1 MNADGHHFMQ
11 ERSFPTAENS
21 WVEKFRP
28 VQEGALLEDY
38 RGRKGNILVIAPH
51 PDDDVLGAGGTM
63 AAASDQGKGIFSV
76 YITDGGGSPRKNRS
90 ISDEAMATRRER
102 EALSALRAVGAVGGF
117 FLKRRS
123 EELAGELGRPTEEEL
138 TEILQFIQPEEVFVP
153 APYERHRTH
162 QRCTRISIDALRT
175 AGNREMTLLGY
186 SLWGSFWGEKRR
198 VVRDISPFIKKKV
211 EAVLAHASQVDY
223 KSYQQGI
230 LGKNNYEA
238 IFWEAHEPQKT
249 SFAEIFLDMTELL
262 EKKDLTLE
270 SFIRQDLEA
279 FIQAFLQISTY
290 SD

>member
-1 MNADGHHFMQ
+1 M
-11 ERSFPTAENS
+11 
-21 WVEKFRP
+21 
-28 VQEGALLEDY
+28 
-38 RGRKGNILVIAPH
+38 
-51 PDDDVLGAGGTM
+51 
-63 AAASDQGKGIFSV
+63 
-76 YITDGGGSPRKNRS
+76 
-90 ISDEAMATRRER
+90 
-102 EALSALRAVGAVGGF
+102 
-117 FLKRRS
+117 
-123 EELAGELGRPTEEEL
+123 
-138 TEILQFIQPEEVFVP
+138 
-153 APYERHRTH
+153 
-162 QRCTRISIDALRT
+162 
-175 AGNREMTLLGY
+175 
-186 SLWGSFWGEKRR
+186 
-198 VVRDISPFIKKKV
+198 

>member
-1 MNADGHHFMQ
+1 MNADWHGFKQ
-11 ERSFPTAENS
+11 EKSFSMAENS

-76 YITDGGGSPRKNRS
+76 YITDGRGSPRKDQS
-90 ISDEAMATRRER
+90 ISDEAMAVRREK
-102 EALSALRAVGAVGGF
+102 EAQSALQAVGAVGAF
-117 FLKRRS
+117 FLQRRS
-123 EELAGELGRPTEEEL
+123 EEIAGEIGQKTGKEL
-138 TEILQFIQPEEVFVP
+138 TELLQFMQPEEVFLP

-162 QRCTRISIDALRT
+162 QRCTRMSIDALRM
-175 AGNREMTLLGY
+175 AGDLKTTLLGY
-186 SLWGSFWGEKRR
+186 SLWGSFWGEKKR

-211 EAVLAHASQVDY
+211 EAVLAHASQIDY
-223 KSYQQGI
+223 KSYPQGI

-238 IFWEAHEPQKT
+238 IFWESHEPQKAA
-249 SFAEIFLDMTELL
+249 FVEIFLDMTELL

-279 FIQAFLQISTY
+279 FIRAFL
-290 SD
+290 